1 MMQRKKNSP
10 PNEWL
15 NVPLSLNNFF
25 FLQQRRPAVL
35 NVSVSDIEATSQRQ
49 TSERLSVDIGSSD
62 DDVIMS
68 PSNDVTFQSNSS
80 RNSPQNVTM
89 VSQVCII
96 LSAFL
101 QNFFLC

>member
-35 NVSVSDIEATSQRQ
+35 NVSVSDIEATSQSQ
-49 TSERLSVDIGSSD
+49 TSQRLSVEIGSSD
-62 DDVIMS
+62 DDLIIS
-68 PSNDVTFQSNSS
+68 PSNDVTLRSNSS
-80 RNSPQNVTM
+80 SNSPQNVTM
-89 VSQVCII
+89 VSQVCIV

-101 QNFFLC
+101 RNLFLC